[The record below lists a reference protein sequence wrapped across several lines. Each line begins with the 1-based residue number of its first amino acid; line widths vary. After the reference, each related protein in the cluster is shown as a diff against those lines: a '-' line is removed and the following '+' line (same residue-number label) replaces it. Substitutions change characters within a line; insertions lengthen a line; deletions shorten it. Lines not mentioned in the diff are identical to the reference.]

1 LLGYV
6 AFVVNTILILVT
18 YNKTVLWLFPS
29 VCSVFC
35 DYTLGVRKILNVINK
50 YN

>member
-1 LLGYV
+1 LLGYAV
-6 AFVVNTILILVT
+6 FVVNTILIFVT
-18 YNKTVLWLFPS
+18 CSKTVLRVFPS

-35 DYTLGVRKILNVINK
+35 DYTLGARKILIVTNK